1 LLVNIL
7 MVLKRNC
14 IEIDIKNIQKLNL
27 TGSIV
32 IWLLFLDTKR
42 AILNHLRKSPSS
54 LLFSISSTIFKSQTY
69 CNVPSQTN
77 TSPPC
82 RTILPSLISDVAAW
96 TRRELVIEIIQI
108 YAMLTIPWNIPM
120 KYLHEISPTYP
131 FLLLQ
136 SPFCFTIHY
145 LLRFCHKQQLRQVSK
160 VPMIFFMKSH
170 EITIKSPWNHH

>member
-1 LLVNIL
+1 
-7 MVLKRNC
+7 
-14 IEIDIKNIQKLNL
+14 
-27 TGSIV
+27 
-32 IWLLFLDTKR
+32 
-42 AILNHLRKSPSS
+42 